1 MDLHALRL
9 DQPPV
14 GPAGRH
20 ACRGRVPALSYRAR
34 DRGWRAAGALE
45 RAGEAEV
52 MARAE
57 VTTPEPLDNV
67 LFFGPPGLGKTTL
80 ALLMAKELDVN
91 IRTTSGPVLERPGDL
106 VGMLT
111 GLKAGD
117 ILFIDEVHRLR
128 PALEEFLYPAME
140 EFRVDVRIA
149 DGPHAQT
156 LPMQLERF
164 TLIGATTR
172 FGLHRE
178 RLRARFGLVERLHY
192 YPPDDLV
199 QIITR

>member
-1 MDLHALRL
+1 MRDEKGLVFTHPSSLSPGSEAIMSARERLIGPEPEPGEERILASLRPTTLDEREYIGQSEVVRPLKIAL
-9 DQPPV
+9 Q
-14 GPAGRH
+14 A
-20 ACRGRVPALSYRAR
+20 AKQRG
-34 DRGWRAAGALE
+34 
-45 RAGEAEV
+45 
-52 MARAE
+52 
-57 VTTPEPLDNV
+57 EPLDHV
-67 LFFGPPGLGKTTL
+67 LFYGPPGLGKTTL

-149 DGPHAQT
+149 DGPRAQT
-156 LPMQLERF
+156 LPRPPER
-164 TLIGATTR
+164 
-172 FGLHRE
+172 
-178 RLRARFGLVERLHY
+178 V
-192 YPPDDLV
+192 
-199 QIITR
+199 